1 MTGPQLSVV
10 VPCFNEAEVLDAFHT
25 ALLAVLDGLG
35 ETFEVCYV
43 DDGSGDA
50 TRELLHALSLRDER
64 VHYTAFSR
72 NFGKEAG
79 ILAGLR
85 MSRGAAVVIMDADLQ
100 HPPELIPRM
109 LELHRHGYDQVI
121 PRRDRTGEGVVRS
134 TLSHTYYALVRRCMD
149 VELIDGTGD
158 FRLLSRR
165 AVESVLSLPESNRF
179 SKGIFSWI
187 GFDTVSFRY
196 RNSER
201 VAGRSKW
208 GSRRLLNYGIDGLLS
223 FNNRPLR
230 LAIYTGFWVFVS
242 ALAYALWTVITV
254 VLHGADTPGYATL
267 LTAVVALSGI
277 QLVTLGVIGEYV
289 GRIYHEAKHRPPY
302 VVRET
307 DATCRTPPHRLPTGP
322 VVIAEPDEPPPPGGS
337 TRSRTVRQF
346 GSFVAIGFVNTA
358 VYLGVYAS
366 LNRWIPYLVA
376 HVVGYAVSIVCSFL
390 LNSYVTCRTRP
401 TWRAFVRYPVSS
413 LVNLVASGALLYGAV
428 SGLGMD
434 KNLAALAAGVLV
446 TPVSFLLARWA
457 IMSGRRP
464 EDAVSRRPD
473 RPGASVRESS
483 ALESSAPDPSAPGSS
498 ALESSVPG
506 SSVPGSSAPGSSA
519 PDSSAPDSSVPDPP
533 APERPARPLPGRPE
547 ADGPLPSRT
556 APTSTSPAP
565 HTPLRSSE
573 DR

>member
-1 MTGPQLSVV
+1 MTGLQLSVV
-10 VPCFNEAEVLDAFHT
+10 VPCFDEAEVIESFHA
-25 ALLAVLDGLG
+25 ALLGVLDPLG
-35 ETFEVCYV
+35 DSFEICYV
-43 DDGSGDA
+43 DDGSRDR
-50 TRELLHALSLRDER
+50 TRPLLNAIAARDPR

-72 NFGKEAG
+72 NFGKEAAM
-79 ILAGLR
+79 LAGLR

-121 PRRDRTGEGVVRS
+121 PRRDRTGEGMVRS

-149 VELIDGTGD
+149 VELIDGSGD

-187 GFDTVSFRY
+187 GFDTVTFRY

-242 ALAYALWTVITV
+242 ALVYALWTVVRV
-254 VLHGADTPGYATL
+254 VLHGVDTPGYATL

-307 DATCRTPPHRLPTGP
+307 DATCRAVLPDSPPRPQLTR
-322 VVIAEPDEPPPPGGS
+322 DTQPPGGAQLTGDKQLS
-337 TRSRTVRQF
+337 GGKELTRDKPLSGGRAITGDPALTDGGGPAGSSAAESATGPAAPGPPDPPSRSRTVRQF
-346 GSFVAIGFVNTA
+346 GSFVLIGCVNTA

-366 LNRWIPYLVA
+366 LNRWIPYLTA
-376 HVVGYAVSIVCSFL
+376 HVIGYAISIVCSFL

-401 TWRAFVRYPVSS
+401 TWHAFVRYPLSS
-413 LVNLVASGALLYGAV
+413 LVNLVASGALLYAAV

-434 KNLAALAAGVLV
+434 KNLAALAAGVIV
-446 TPVSFLLARWA
+446 TPISFLLARWA
-457 IMSGRRP
+457 ITSGQAKAAR
-464 EDAVSRRPD
+464 AVAKAEGVTAEPLTGR
-473 RPGASVRESS
+473 
-483 ALESSAPDPSAPGSS
+483 
-498 ALESSVPG
+498 
-506 SSVPGSSAPGSSA
+506 
-519 PDSSAPDSSVPDPP
+519 P
-533 APERPARPLPGRPE
+533 APATLRTRSPQER
-547 ADGPLPSRT
+547 
-556 APTSTSPAP
+556 
-565 HTPLRSSE
+565 
-573 DR
+573 

>member
-1 MTGPQLSVV
+1 MTGLQLSVV
-10 VPCFNEAEVLDAFHT
+10 VPCFDEAEVIESFHA
-25 ALLAVLDGLG
+25 ALLGVLDPLG
-35 ETFEVCYV
+35 DSFEICYV
-43 DDGSGDA
+43 DDGSRDR
-50 TRELLHALSLRDER
+50 TRPLLNAIAARDPR

-72 NFGKEAG
+72 NFGKEAAM
-79 ILAGLR
+79 LAGLR

-121 PRRDRTGEGVVRS
+121 PRRDRTGEGMVRS

-149 VELIDGTGD
+149 VELIDGSGD

-187 GFDTVSFRY
+187 GFDTVTFRY

-242 ALAYALWTVITV
+242 ALAYSLWTVVRV
-254 VLHGADTPGYATL
+254 VLHGVDTPGYATL
-267 LTAVVALSGI
+267 LIAVVALSGI

-307 DATCRTPPHRLPTGP
+307 DATCRAVLPDSPPRPQLTRD
-322 VVIAEPDEPPPPGGS
+322 AQPPGGAQLS
-337 TRSRTVRQF
+337 GDARIGRGPALTEGQGRALTEGRGRAESSATESATGPAAPGPPASPSRSRTVRQF
-346 GSFVAIGFVNTA
+346 GSFVLIGCVNTA

-366 LNRWIPYLVA
+366 LNRWIPYLTA
-376 HVVGYAVSIVCSFL
+376 HVIGYVISIVCSFL

-401 TWRAFVRYPVSS
+401 TWHAFVRYPLSS

-434 KNLAALAAGVLV
+434 KNLAALAAGVIV
-446 TPVSFLLARWA
+446 TPISFLLARWA
-457 IMSGRRP
+457 ITSGQTKAAR
-464 EDAVSRRPD
+464 AVAEAER
-473 RPGASVRESS
+473 
-483 ALESSAPDPSAPGSS
+483 
-498 ALESSVPG
+498 VP
-506 SSVPGSSAPGSSA
+506 AE
-519 PDSSAPDSSVPDPP
+519 PP
-533 APERPARPLPGRPE
+533 AGRPAPATLPTR
-547 ADGPLPSRT
+547 
-556 APTSTSPAP
+556 SPQ
-565 HTPLRSSE
+565 

>member
-1 MTGPQLSVV
+1 MTGLQLSVV
-10 VPCFNEAEVLDAFHT
+10 VPCFNEAEVLGTFHS
-25 ALLAVLDGLG
+25 ALLTVLEGLS
-35 ETFEVCYV
+35 TPFEICYV

-50 TRELLHALSLRDER
+50 TRELLATLALRDRR
-64 VHYTAFSR
+64 VRYTAFSR
-72 NFGKEAG
+72 NFGKEAA

-100 HPPELIPRM
+100 HPPGLIPRM

-121 PRRDRTGEGVVRS
+121 PRRDRAGEGVVRA

-149 VELIDGTGD
+149 VELIDGSGD

-230 LAIYTGFWVFVS
+230 LAIYTGFWVLFS

-307 DATCRTPPHRLPTGP
+307 DATCRTPRERRLPTGAL
-322 VVIAEPDEPPPPGGS
+322 VIGEPDGSADPSAAPEPSS
-337 TRSRTVRQF
+337 TRSRTARQF
-346 GSFVAIGFVNTA
+346 GSFVLIGCVNTA
-358 VYLGVYAS
+358 AYLGVYAS

-376 HVVGYAVSIVCSFL
+376 HVLGYAVGVVCSFL
-390 LNSYVTCRTRP
+390 LNSHVTCRTKP
-401 TWRAFVRYPVSS
+401 TWRAFVRYPLSS

-428 SGLGMD
+428 SVLGMD
-434 KNLAALAAGVLV
+434 KNLAALAAGVIV

-457 IMSGRRP
+457 IMSGRRTRTTGPAEVSVP
-464 EDAVSRRPD
+464 ERAQRPRPLPTHPADHRPGADRPAPD
-473 RPGASVRESS
+473 RPM
-483 ALESSAPDPSAPGSS
+483 
-498 ALESSVPG
+498 
-506 SSVPGSSAPGSSA
+506 
-519 PDSSAPDSSVPDPP
+519 
-533 APERPARPLPGRPE
+533 
-547 ADGPLPSRT
+547 ADRT
-556 APTSTSPAP
+556 L
-565 HTPLRSSE
+565 TPRTGEKS
-573 DR
+573 

>member
-1 MTGPQLSVV
+1 MTGLQLSVV
-10 VPCFNEAEVLDAFHT
+10 VPCFDEAEVIESFHA
-25 ALLAVLDGLG
+25 ALLGVLDPLG
-35 ETFEVCYV
+35 DSFEICYV
-43 DDGSGDA
+43 DDGSRDR
-50 TRELLHALSLRDER
+50 TRPLLNAIAARDPR

-72 NFGKEAG
+72 NFGKEAAM
-79 ILAGLR
+79 LAGLR

-121 PRRDRTGEGVVRS
+121 PRRDRTGEGMVRS

-149 VELIDGTGD
+149 VELIDGSGD

-187 GFDTVSFRY
+187 GFDTVTFRY

-230 LAIYTGFWVFVS
+230 LAIYAGFWVFVS
-242 ALAYALWTVITV
+242 ALVYALWTVVRV
-254 VLHGADTPGYATL
+254 VLHGVDTPGYATL

-307 DATCRTPPHRLPTGP
+307 DATCRAGLQDSPPRPQLTRDGQ
-322 VVIAEPDEPPPPGGS
+322 PPGGAQLGGDARLGRGPALTEGHGRALTEGRGRAENS
-337 TRSRTVRQF
+337 ATDSAIEPATGPAAQSPAAPGPPASPSRSRTVRQF
-346 GSFVAIGFVNTA
+346 GSFVLIGCVNTA

-366 LNRWIPYLVA
+366 LNRWIPYLTA
-376 HVVGYAVSIVCSFL
+376 HVIGYAISIVCSFL

-401 TWRAFVRYPVSS
+401 TWHAFVRYPLSS

-434 KNLAALAAGVLV
+434 KNLAALAAGVIV
-446 TPVSFLLARWA
+446 TPISFLLARWA
-457 IMSGRRP
+457 ITSGQTKAAR
-464 EDAVSRRPD
+464 
-473 RPGASVRESS
+473 SVAKVER
-483 ALESSAPDPSAPGSS
+483 
-498 ALESSVPG
+498 VP
-506 SSVPGSSAPGSSA
+506 AE
-519 PDSSAPDSSVPDPP
+519 PP
-533 APERPARPLPGRPE
+533 AGRPAPATLPTR
-547 ADGPLPSRT
+547 
-556 APTSTSPAP
+556 SPQ
-565 HTPLRSSE
+565 

>member
-1 MTGPQLSVV
+1 MTGLQLSVV
-10 VPCFNEAEVLDAFHT
+10 VPCFDEAEVIESFHA
-25 ALLAVLDGLG
+25 ALLGVLDPLG
-35 ETFEVCYV
+35 DSFEICYV
-43 DDGSGDA
+43 DDGSRDR
-50 TRELLHALSLRDER
+50 TRPLLNAIAARDPR

-72 NFGKEAG
+72 NFGKEAAM
-79 ILAGLR
+79 LAGLR

-121 PRRDRTGEGVVRS
+121 PRRDRTGEGMVRS

-149 VELIDGTGD
+149 VELIDGSGD

-187 GFDTVSFRY
+187 GFDTVTFRY

-242 ALAYALWTVITV
+242 ALVYALWTVVRV
-254 VLHGADTPGYATL
+254 VLHGVDTPGYATL

-307 DATCRTPPHRLPTGP
+307 DATCRAVLPDSPPRPQLTR
-322 VVIAEPDEPPPPGGS
+322 DTQPPGGAQLTGDKQLS
-337 TRSRTVRQF
+337 GGKELSRDKPLSGGRAITGDPALTDGGGPAGSSAAESATGPAAPGPPATPSRSRTVRQF
-346 GSFVAIGFVNTA
+346 GSFVLIGCVNTA

-366 LNRWIPYLVA
+366 LNRWIPYLTA
-376 HVVGYAVSIVCSFL
+376 HVIGYAISIVCSFL

-401 TWRAFVRYPVSS
+401 TWHAFVRYPLSS
-413 LVNLVASGALLYGAV
+413 LVNLVASGALLYAAV

-434 KNLAALAAGVLV
+434 KNLAALAAGVIV
-446 TPVSFLLARWA
+446 TPISFLLARWA
-457 IMSGRRP
+457 ITSGQAKAAR
-464 EDAVSRRPD
+464 AVAKAEGGTAEPLTGR
-473 RPGASVRESS
+473 
-483 ALESSAPDPSAPGSS
+483 
-498 ALESSVPG
+498 
-506 SSVPGSSAPGSSA
+506 
-519 PDSSAPDSSVPDPP
+519 P
-533 APERPARPLPGRPE
+533 APATLRTRSPQER
-547 ADGPLPSRT
+547 
-556 APTSTSPAP
+556 
-565 HTPLRSSE
+565 
-573 DR
+573 

>member
-1 MTGPQLSVV
+1 MNGLQLSVV
-10 VPCFNEAEVLDAFHT
+10 VPCFDEAEVLDTFHT
-25 ALLAVLDGLG
+25 ALLTVLESTG
-35 ETFEVCYV
+35 TRFEVCYV

-50 TRELLHALSLRDER
+50 TRELLSTLALRDER
-64 VHYTAFSR
+64 VRYTAFSR
-72 NFGKEAG
+72 NFGKEAAM
-79 ILAGLR
+79 LAGLR

-121 PRRDRTGEGVVRS
+121 PRRDRVGEGMVRS

-149 VELIDGTGD
+149 VELIDGSGD

-254 VLHGADTPGYATL
+254 VLHGAKTPGYATL

-289 GRIYHEAKHRPPY
+289 GRIYHETKHRPPY

-307 DATCRTPPHRLPTGP
+307 DATCRTLPDRHLPATPP
-322 VVIAEPDEPPPPGGS
+322 VVVEQPYEPALPGPS
-337 TRSRTVRQF
+337 SRSRTARQF
-346 GSFVAIGFVNTA
+346 GSFVLVGCVNTA

-366 LNRWIPYLVA
+366 LNRWIPYLAA
-376 HVVGYAVSIVCSFL
+376 HVLGYAVSIVCSFL
-390 LNSYVTCRTRP
+390 LNSYVTCRTKP
-401 TWRAFVRYPVSS
+401 TWRGFVRYPVSS
-413 LVNLVASGALLYGAV
+413 LANLVASGALLYGAV

-434 KNLAALAAGVLV
+434 KNLAALAAGIIV
-446 TPVSFLLARWA
+446 TPLSFLLARWA
-457 IMSGRRP
+457 IMSGRRAQAT
-464 EDAVSRRPD
+464 EASEAVE
-473 RPGASVRESS
+473 ATSV
-483 ALESSAPDPSAPGSS
+483 
-498 ALESSVPG
+498 
-506 SSVPGSSAPGSSA
+506 
-519 PDSSAPDSSVPDPP
+519 
-533 APERPARPLPGRPE
+533 PERPARPLPGRAA
-547 ADGPLPSRT
+547 ADRSFAPRTTTHPTPQPSV
-556 APTSTSPAP
+556 
-565 HTPLRSSE
+565 RSSE

>member
-1 MTGPQLSVV
+1 MTGLQLSVV
-10 VPCFNEAEVLDAFHT
+10 VPCFDEAEVIESFHAALLGVLDA
-25 ALLAVLDGLG
+25 LG
-35 ETFEVCYV
+35 DSFEICYV
-43 DDGSGDA
+43 DDGSRDR
-50 TRELLHALSLRDER
+50 TRPLLNAIAARDPR

-72 NFGKEAG
+72 NFGKEAAM
-79 ILAGLR
+79 LAGLR

-121 PRRDRTGEGVVRS
+121 PRRDRTGEGMIRS

-149 VELIDGTGD
+149 VELIDGSGD

-187 GFDTVSFRY
+187 GFDTVTFRY

-208 GSRRLLNYGIDGLLS
+208 GSKRLLNYGIDGLLS

-242 ALAYALWTVITV
+242 ALAYALWTVVRV
-254 VLHGADTPGYATL
+254 VLHGVDTPGYATL
-267 LTAVVALSGI
+267 LIAVVALSGI

-307 DATCRTPPHRLPTGP
+307 DATCRAVLPDGPPPRPQLTGGGP
-322 VVIAEPDEPPPPGGS
+322 VEAIAGS
-337 TRSRTVRQF
+337 VTGSGTGSVTGSAVGAAAPAPAPTTATGARGRSRTVRQF
-346 GSFVAIGFVNTA
+346 GSFVLIGCVNTA

-366 LNRWIPYLVA
+366 LNRWMPYLTA
-376 HVVGYAVSIVCSFL
+376 HVIGFAVSIVCSFL
-390 LNSYVTCRTRP
+390 LNSYVTCRTGP
-401 TWRAFVRYPVSS
+401 TWHAFVRYPLSS
-413 LVNLVASGALLYGAV
+413 LVNLVASGALLYAAV

-434 KNLAALAAGVLV
+434 KNLAALAAGVIV

-457 IMSGRRP
+457 ITSGR
-464 EDAVSRRPD
+464 
-473 RPGASVRESS
+473 
-483 ALESSAPDPSAPGSS
+483 
-498 ALESSVPG
+498 
-506 SSVPGSSAPGSSA
+506 
-519 PDSSAPDSSVPDPP
+519 
-533 APERPARPLPGRPE
+533 ARAAAAEPQAGPLPGRAAPE
-547 ADGPLPSRT
+547 PL
-556 APTSTSPAP
+556 ST
-565 HTPLRSSE
+565 RSS
-573 DR
+573 RKG

>member
-1 MTGPQLSVV
+1 MTGLQLSVV
-10 VPCFNEAEVLDAFHT
+10 VPCFNEAEVLDTFHT
-25 ALLAVLDGLG
+25 ALLTVLEGLS
-35 ETFEVCYV
+35 TPFEVCYV
-43 DDGSGDA
+43 DDGSSDA
-50 TRELLHALSLRDER
+50 TRELLATLALRDDR

-72 NFGKEAG
+72 NFGKEAAM
-79 ILAGLR
+79 LAGLR

-121 PRRDRTGEGVVRS
+121 PRRDRAGEGVVRA

-149 VELIDGTGD
+149 VELIDGSGD

-165 AVESVLSLPESNRF
+165 AVASVLSLPESNRF

-201 VAGRSKW
+201 AAGRSKW

-242 ALAYALWTVITV
+242 ALAYALWTVVTV

-289 GRIYHEAKHRPPY
+289 GRIYHETKHRPPY

-307 DATCRTPPHRLPTGP
+307 DATCRTLPGRHHRVPSGQLVIGGP
-322 VVIAEPDEPPPPGGS
+322 GERPAPS
-337 TRSRTVRQF
+337 TRSRTARQF
-346 GSFVAIGFVNTA
+346 GSFVLIGFVNTA
-358 VYLGVYAS
+358 VYLCVYAT

-376 HVVGYAVSIVCSFL
+376 HALGYAVSIVCSFL

-401 TWRAFVRYPVSS
+401 TWHAFVRFPLSS

-434 KNLAALAAGVLV
+434 KNLAALAAGVIV
-446 TPVSFLLARWA
+446 TPISFLLARWA
-457 IMSGRRP
+457 IMSGRRARSSGTP
-464 EDAVSRRPD
+464 ENSATSGASGTSVQERAAQPLSGRPVTD
-473 RPGASVRESS
+473 RPLSS
-483 ALESSAPDPSAPGSS
+483 RTPPRPSA
-498 ALESSVPG
+498 A
-506 SSVPGSSAPGSSA
+506 APQ
-519 PDSSAPDSSVPDPP
+519 
-533 APERPARPLPGRPE
+533 
-547 ADGPLPSRT
+547 
-556 APTSTSPAP
+556 
-565 HTPLRSSE
+565 TPVRSSE
-573 DR
+573 ER

>member
-1 MTGPQLSVV
+1 MTGLQLSVV
-10 VPCFNEAEVLDAFHT
+10 VPCFNEAEVLGTFHS
-25 ALLAVLDGLG
+25 ALLTVLDGLS
-35 ETFEVCYV
+35 TPFEICYV

-50 TRELLHALSLRDER
+50 TRELLATLALRDER

-72 NFGKEAG
+72 NFGKEAAM
-79 ILAGLR
+79 LAGLR

-121 PRRDRTGEGVVRS
+121 PRRDRAGEGVVRS

-149 VELIDGTGD
+149 VELIDGSGD

-201 VAGRSKW
+201 AAGRSKW

-230 LAIYTGFWVFVS
+230 LAIYTGFWVLFS

-307 DATCRTPPHRLPTGP
+307 DATCRTLRERRLPTGSL
-322 VVIAEPDEPPPPGGS
+322 VIGEPDGSAAAGLSSAPGTLSAPGRFAA
-337 TRSRTVRQF
+337 RSRTARQF
-346 GSFVAIGFVNTA
+346 GSFVLIGCVNTA

-390 LNSYVTCRTRP
+390 LNSYVTCRTKP
-401 TWRAFVRYPVSS
+401 TWRAFVRYPLSS

-428 SGLGMD
+428 SVLGMD
-434 KNLAALAAGVLV
+434 KNLAALAAGVIV
-446 TPVSFLLARWA
+446 TPISFLLARWA

-464 EDAVSRRPD
+464 RTA
-473 RPGASVRESS
+473 GASEVPVREK
-483 ALESSAPDPSAPGSS
+483 APQSQQQPQ
-498 ALESSVPG
+498 
-506 SSVPGSSAPGSSA
+506 
-519 PDSSAPDSSVPDPP
+519 
-533 APERPARPLPGRPE
+533 PARPAVDRPA
-547 ADGPLPSRT
+547 ADRPAVDRPMADRT
-556 APTSTSPAP
+556 LAPRTG
-565 HTPLRSSE
+565 E
-573 DR
+573 KG

>member
-1 MTGPQLSVV
+1 MTGLQLSVV
-10 VPCFNEAEVLDAFHT
+10 VPCFDEAEVIEAFHA
-25 ALLAVLDGLG
+25 ALLGVLDPLG
-35 ETFEVCYV
+35 DSFEICYV
-43 DDGSGDA
+43 DDGSRDR
-50 TRELLHALSLRDER
+50 TRPLLNAIAARDPR

-72 NFGKEAG
+72 NFGKEAAM
-79 ILAGLR
+79 LAGLR

-121 PRRDRTGEGVVRS
+121 PRRDRTGEGMVRS

-149 VELIDGTGD
+149 VELIDGSGD

-187 GFDTVSFRY
+187 GFDTVTFRY

-242 ALAYALWTVITV
+242 ALVYALWTVVRV
-254 VLHGADTPGYATL
+254 VLHGVDTPGYATL

-307 DATCRTPPHRLPTGP
+307 DATCRAVLPDSPPRPQLTR
-322 VVIAEPDEPPPPGGS
+322 DTQPPGGAQLS
-337 TRSRTVRQF
+337 GDKQLSGGKELTRDKPLSGGRAITGDPALTDGGGPAGSSAAESATGPAAPDPPDPPSRSRTVRQF
-346 GSFVAIGFVNTA
+346 GSFVLIGCVNTA

-366 LNRWIPYLVA
+366 LNRWIPYLTA
-376 HVVGYAVSIVCSFL
+376 HVIGYAISIVCSFL

-401 TWRAFVRYPVSS
+401 TWHAFVRYPLSS
-413 LVNLVASGALLYGAV
+413 LVNLVASGALLYAAV

-434 KNLAALAAGVLV
+434 KNLAALAAGVIV
-446 TPVSFLLARWA
+446 TPISFLLARWA
-457 IMSGRRP
+457 ITSGQAKAAR
-464 EDAVSRRPD
+464 AVAKAEGVTAEPLTGR
-473 RPGASVRESS
+473 
-483 ALESSAPDPSAPGSS
+483 
-498 ALESSVPG
+498 
-506 SSVPGSSAPGSSA
+506 
-519 PDSSAPDSSVPDPP
+519 P
-533 APERPARPLPGRPE
+533 APATLRTRSPQER
-547 ADGPLPSRT
+547 
-556 APTSTSPAP
+556 
-565 HTPLRSSE
+565 
-573 DR
+573 

>member
-1 MTGPQLSVV
+1 MTGLQLSVV
-10 VPCFNEAEVLDAFHT
+10 VPCFDEAEVIESFHA
-25 ALLAVLDGLG
+25 ALLGVLDPLG
-35 ETFEVCYV
+35 DSFEICYV
-43 DDGSGDA
+43 DDGSRDR
-50 TRELLHALSLRDER
+50 TRPLLNAIAARDPR

-72 NFGKEAG
+72 NFGKEAAM
-79 ILAGLR
+79 LAGLR

-121 PRRDRTGEGVVRS
+121 PRRDRTGEGMVRS

-149 VELIDGTGD
+149 VELIDGSGD

-187 GFDTVSFRY
+187 GFDTVTFRY

-230 LAIYTGFWVFVS
+230 LAIYAGFWVFVS
-242 ALAYALWTVITV
+242 ALVYALWTVVRV
-254 VLHGADTPGYATL
+254 VLHGVDTPGYATL

-307 DATCRTPPHRLPTGP
+307 DATCRAGLPDSPPRPQLTRDGR
-322 VVIAEPDEPPPPGGS
+322 PPGGAQLGGDARLGRGPALAEGQGRALTEGRGRAES
-337 TRSRTVRQF
+337 SATESATGPAAPGPPASPSRSRTVRQF
-346 GSFVAIGFVNTA
+346 GSFILIGCVNTA

-366 LNRWIPYLVA
+366 LNRWIPYLTA
-376 HVVGYAVSIVCSFL
+376 HVIGYVISIVCSFL
-390 LNSYVTCRTRP
+390 LNSYITCRTRP
-401 TWRAFVRYPVSS
+401 TWHAFVRYPLSS

-434 KNLAALAAGVLV
+434 KNLAALAAGVIV
-446 TPVSFLLARWA
+446 TPISFLLARWA
-457 IMSGRRP
+457 ITSGQTKAAR
-464 EDAVSRRPD
+464 AVAEAGR
-473 RPGASVRESS
+473 
-483 ALESSAPDPSAPGSS
+483 APAEPLAGR
-498 ALESSVPG
+498 
-506 SSVPGSSAPGSSA
+506 
-519 PDSSAPDSSVPDPP
+519 P
-533 APERPARPLPGRPE
+533 APATLPTR
-547 ADGPLPSRT
+547 
-556 APTSTSPAP
+556 SPQ
-565 HTPLRSSE
+565 

>member
-1 MTGPQLSVV
+1 MTGLQLSVV
-10 VPCFNEAEVLDAFHT
+10 VPCFDEAEVIEAFHT
-25 ALLAVLDGLG
+25 ALVGVLDPLG
-35 ETFEVCYV
+35 DSFEICYV
-43 DDGSGDA
+43 DDGSRDR
-50 TRELLHALSLRDER
+50 TRLLLSALAARDPR
-64 VHYTAFSR
+64 AHYTAFSR
-72 NFGKEAG
+72 NFGKEAAM
-79 ILAGLR
+79 LAGLR

-121 PRRDRTGEGVVRS
+121 PRRDRAGEGLLRS

-149 VELIDGTGD
+149 VELIDGSGD

-187 GFDTVSFRY
+187 GFDTVTFRY

-242 ALAYALWTVITV
+242 ALVYALWTVVGV

-307 DATCRTPPHRLPTGP
+307 DATCGALP
-322 VVIAEPDEPPPPGGS
+322 DDPPPRPRLTEGPRERATAPAPATDAPAPATASPAPATASTAPAPATGAPG
-337 TRSRTVRQF
+337 RARTVRQF
-346 GSFVAIGFVNTA
+346 GSFILIGCVNTA
-358 VYLGVYAS
+358 VYLGIYAS
-366 LNRWIPYLVA
+366 LNRWIPYLTA
-376 HVVGYAVSIVCSFL
+376 HVIGYAISIVCSFL

-401 TWRAFVRYPVSS
+401 TWQGFLRYPLSS

-457 IMSGRRP
+457 ITSGRARA
-464 EDAVSRRPD
+464 DAVPQAE
-473 RPGASVRESS
+473 PV
-483 ALESSAPDPSAPGSS
+483 
-498 ALESSVPG
+498 
-506 SSVPGSSAPGSSA
+506 
-519 PDSSAPDSSVPDPP
+519 
-533 APERPARPLPGRPE
+533 PGRP
-547 ADGPLPSRT
+547 APAPLPT
-556 APTSTSPAP
+556 
-565 HTPLRSSE
+565 RSSQ

>member
-1 MTGPQLSVV
+1 MAGLQLSVV
-10 VPCFNEAEVLDAFHT
+10 VPCFNEAEVVEAFHA
-25 ALLAVLDGLG
+25 ALLAVLDPLG
-35 ETFEVCYV
+35 DAFEVCYV
-43 DDGSGDA
+43 DDGSSDR
-50 TRELLHALSLRDER
+50 TRPLLNAIAARDPR

-72 NFGKEAG
+72 NFGKEAAM
-79 ILAGLR
+79 LAGLR

-109 LELHRHGYDQVI
+109 LELYRHGYDQVI
-121 PRRDRTGEGVVRS
+121 PRRDRTGEGLVRS

-149 VELIDGTGD
+149 VELIDGSGD

-196 RNSER
+196 RNSR
-201 VAGRSKW
+201 RAAGQSKW
-208 GSRRLLNYGIDGLLS
+208 GGRRLLNYGIDGLLS

-230 LAIYTGFWVFVS
+230 LAIYTGFWIFVS
-242 ALAYALWTVITV
+242 ALAYALWTVLRV
-254 VLHGADTPGYATL
+254 VLYGVETPGYATL

-307 DATCRTPPHRLPTGP
+307 DATCRTAAERAGPLRLRGGP
-322 VVIAEPDEPPPPGGS
+322 GGPEGPGVLHGSRAAVLVDRGGPDRARGDRAGRGEAVAEPGGRAGATDGRTPAGQAPG
-337 TRSRTVRQF
+337 RARTARQF
-346 GSFVAIGFVNTA
+346 VSFVLIGCVNTA
-358 VYLGVYAS
+358 VYLSVYVT
-366 LNRWIPYLVA
+366 LNRWTPYLTA
-376 HVVGYAVSIVCSFL
+376 HVIGYAVSIVCSFL
-390 LNSYVTCRTRP
+390 LNSYVTCRTKP
-401 TWRAFVRYPVSS
+401 TWHAFLRYPLSS

-457 IMSGRRP
+457 ITSGRTKAAEAARAAEP
-464 EDAVSRRPD
+464 AEAPQAVAPAGAAAVS
-473 RPGASVRESS
+473 G
-483 ALESSAPDPSAPGSS
+483 
-498 ALESSVPG
+498 
-506 SSVPGSSAPGSSA
+506 
-519 PDSSAPDSSVPDPP
+519 
-533 APERPARPLPGRPE
+533 PARAGRRENPAGTLSGRPVRP
-547 ADGPLPSRT
+547 PLSTR
-556 APTSTSPAP
+556 PT
-565 HTPLRSSE
+565 E

>member
-1 MTGPQLSVV
+1 MNGLQLSVV
-10 VPCFNEAEVLDAFHT
+10 VPCFNEAEVLDTFHT
-25 ALLAVLDGLG
+25 ALLTVLESTG
-35 ETFEVCYV
+35 TPFEICYV

-50 TRELLHALSLRDER
+50 TRRLLAALALRDER

-72 NFGKEAG
+72 NFGKEAAM
-79 ILAGLR
+79 LAGLR

-100 HPPELIPRM
+100 HPPDLIPRM

-121 PRRDRTGEGVVRS
+121 PRRDRAGEGVVRS

-149 VELIDGTGD
+149 VELIDGSGD

-267 LTAVVALSGI
+267 LTAVVALGGI

-307 DATCRTPPHRLPTGP
+307 DATCRARPERRLPTGP
-322 VVIAEPDEPPPPGGS
+322 LVIGEPATREPATRESAIGESAEPAAQGRRDS
-337 TRSRTVRQF
+337 RSRTARQF
-346 GSFVAIGFVNTA
+346 GSFVLIGCVNTA

-376 HVVGYAVSIVCSFL
+376 HVLGYAVSIVCSFL

-413 LVNLVASGALLYGAV
+413 LANLVASGALLYGAV
-428 SGLGMD
+428 TVLGMD
-434 KNLAALAAGVLV
+434 KNLAALAAGIIV
-446 TPVSFLLARWA
+446 TPLSFLLARWA
-457 IMSGRRP
+457 IMSG
-464 EDAVSRRPD
+464 SRA
-473 RPGASVRESS
+473 GAAE
-483 ALESSAPDPSAPGSS
+483 
-498 ALESSVPG
+498 VPG
-506 SSVPGSSAPGSSA
+506 TAVTGRAEPRQPLT
-519 PDSSAPDSSVPDPP
+519 
-533 APERPARPLPGRPE
+533 ARPM
-547 ADGPLPSRT
+547 ADRT
-556 APTSTSPAP
+556 LAPRTGEK
-565 HTPLRSSE
+565 R
-573 DR
+573 

>member
-1 MTGPQLSVV
+1 MNGLQLSVV

-25 ALLAVLDGLG
+25 ALLTVLEGTG
-35 ETFEVCYV
+35 TPFEICYV

-50 TRELLHALSLRDER
+50 TRRLLAALALRDER

-72 NFGKEAG
+72 NFGKEAAM
-79 ILAGLR
+79 LAGLR

-121 PRRDRTGEGVVRS
+121 PRRDRAGEGVVRS

-149 VELIDGTGD
+149 VELIDGSGD

-254 VLHGADTPGYATL
+254 VLHGAETPGYATL

-307 DATCRTPPHRLPTGP
+307 DATCRTRPGRWMPTAP
-322 VVIAEPDEPPPPGGS
+322 LVIGEPDEPVAAGRPATQSAEEPP
-337 TRSRTVRQF
+337 TRSRTARQF
-346 GSFVAIGFVNTA
+346 GSFVLIGCVNTA
-358 VYLGVYAS
+358 VHLGVYAS

-376 HVVGYAVSIVCSFL
+376 HVLGYAAGIVCSFL
-390 LNSYVTCRTRP
+390 LNSYVTCRTKP
-401 TWRAFVRYPVSS
+401 TWHAFMRYPVST
-413 LVNLVASGALLYGAV
+413 LVNLAASGALLYGAV

-434 KNLAALAAGVLV
+434 KNLAALAAGVIV

-457 IMSGRRP
+457 IMSGRP
-464 EDAVSRRPD
+464 AEV
-473 RPGASVRESS
+473 
-483 ALESSAPDPSAPGSS
+483 
-498 ALESSVPG
+498 SVP
-506 SSVPGSSAPGSSA
+506 
-519 PDSSAPDSSVPDPP
+519 
-533 APERPARPLPGRPE
+533 ERAARPLPGRPVP
-547 ADGPLPSRT
+547 DGPLSAEASPRPSAAARRT
-556 APTSTSPAP
+556 QTSV
-565 HTPLRSSE
+565 RSWRGPVNKGS
-573 DR
+573 

>member
-1 MTGPQLSVV
+1 MTGLQLSVV
-10 VPCFNEAEVLDAFHT
+10 VPCFDEAEVIESFHA
-25 ALLAVLDGLG
+25 ALLGVLDPLG
-35 ETFEVCYV
+35 DSFEICYV
-43 DDGSGDA
+43 DDGSRDR
-50 TRELLHALSLRDER
+50 TRPLLNAIAARDPR

-72 NFGKEAG
+72 NFGKEAAM
-79 ILAGLR
+79 LAGLR

-121 PRRDRTGEGVVRS
+121 PRRDRTGEGMVRS

-149 VELIDGTGD
+149 VELIDGSGD

-187 GFDTVSFRY
+187 GFDTVTFRY

-242 ALAYALWTVITV
+242 ALVYALWTVVRV
-254 VLHGADTPGYATL
+254 VLHGVDTPGYATL

-307 DATCRTPPHRLPTGP
+307 DATCRAVLPDSPPRPQLTR
-322 VVIAEPDEPPPPGGS
+322 DTQPPGGAQLS
-337 TRSRTVRQF
+337 GDKQLSGGKELTRDKPLSGGRAITGDPALTDGGGPAGSSATESATGPAAPGPPDPPSRSRTVRQF
-346 GSFVAIGFVNTA
+346 GSFVLIGCVNTA

-366 LNRWIPYLVA
+366 LNRWIPYLTA
-376 HVVGYAVSIVCSFL
+376 HVIGYAISIVCSFL

-401 TWRAFVRYPVSS
+401 TWHAFVRYPLSS
-413 LVNLVASGALLYGAV
+413 LVNLVASGALLYAAV

-434 KNLAALAAGVLV
+434 KNLAALAAGVIV
-446 TPVSFLLARWA
+446 TPISFLLARWA
-457 IMSGRRP
+457 ITSGQAKAAR
-464 EDAVSRRPD
+464 AVAKAEGGTAEPLTGR
-473 RPGASVRESS
+473 
-483 ALESSAPDPSAPGSS
+483 
-498 ALESSVPG
+498 
-506 SSVPGSSAPGSSA
+506 
-519 PDSSAPDSSVPDPP
+519 P
-533 APERPARPLPGRPE
+533 APATLRTRSPQER
-547 ADGPLPSRT
+547 
-556 APTSTSPAP
+556 
-565 HTPLRSSE
+565 
-573 DR
+573 